1 MNTVLYAAVAAILA
15 AICGLLVKRT
25 NGEIALLFSLG
36 AAAVIFLYLLP
47 QVEMLSEIAREFAGN
62 GVLTE
67 IAGAMLKALG
77 IVLTARVAVHI
88 CKDAGE
94 NALAAGV
101 DFAAKIATLLLLV
114 PLMEQFLNMIREI
127 LVL

>member
-1 MNTVLYAAVAAILA
+1 MNAVLYAAIAAILA
-15 AICGLLVKRT
+15 AICGLLIKRT

-36 AAAVIFLYLLP
+36 AVVVIFLYLLP
-47 QVEMLSEIAREFAGN
+47 QVEMLSETARAFTESAE
-62 GVLTE
+62 LTE
-67 IAGAMLKALG
+67 IIGVMLKALG

-88 CKDAGE
+88 CKDTGE

-114 PLMEQFLNMIREI
+114 PLMEQFLDMIREI

>member
-1 MNTVLYAAVAAILA
+1 MNTVLYAAAAAIIA
-15 AICGLLVKRT
+15 AVCGLLIKRT

-36 AAAVIFLYLLP
+36 AVAVIFLYLLP
-47 QVEMLSEIAREFAGN
+47 QMETLTEAARAFAGN
-62 GVLTE
+62 GELTE
-67 IAGAMLKALG
+67 IAGVMLKALG

-101 DFAAKIATLLLLV
+101 DFAAKLATLLLLV
-114 PLMEQFLNMIREI
+114 PLMERFLNMIREV